1 MGDGSEAGGGCEGA
15 QFASVWGALGAL
27 ALAAHGQVRSQLQP
41 LSRAHDAASG
51 REGAWAAESFRA
63 CASP

>member
-1 MGDGSEAGGGCEGA
+1 MTGSEAGGGCEGA

-51 REGAWAAESFRA
+51 RQTPR
-63 CASP
+63 